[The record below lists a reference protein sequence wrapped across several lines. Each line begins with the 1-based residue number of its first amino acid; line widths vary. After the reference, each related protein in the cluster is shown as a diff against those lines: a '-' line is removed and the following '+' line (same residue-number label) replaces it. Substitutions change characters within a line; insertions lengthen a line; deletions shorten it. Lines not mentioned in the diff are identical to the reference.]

1 MQKQILGKLGI
12 WSAIWWLVV
21 SEMYIPKTI
30 KMFFFQV
37 TINNVIDVFWRF
49 LFILMPILYV
59 LIFSG
64 SAKAYVK
71 WGGNL
76 NNHLMAN
83 CIRNSFIIKIR

>member
-1 MQKQILGKLGI
+1 
-12 WSAIWWLVV
+12 
-21 SEMYIPKTI
+21 MYIPKTI

-71 WGGNL
+71 
-76 NNHLMAN
+76 
-83 CIRNSFIIKIR
+83 